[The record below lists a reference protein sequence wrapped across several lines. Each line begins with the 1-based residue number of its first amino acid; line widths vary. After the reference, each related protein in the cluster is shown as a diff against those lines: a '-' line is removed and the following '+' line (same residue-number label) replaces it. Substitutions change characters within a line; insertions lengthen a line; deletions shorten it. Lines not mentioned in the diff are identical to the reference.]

1 MARIGLFYGSDTGT
15 TKKVAKTIKG
25 FFDDATMAAPVDAMK
40 ASAEDVLAYDHLI
53 LGTPTVGIGELP
65 ADWETLM
72 QKLDAADLS
81 GRTVA
86 VFGLG
91 DQFCYADSYADA
103 MGELADFFAER
114 GARVVGSWPTDDY
127 EHSSSLAVRD
137 GRFVGLA
144 LDEDN
149 QPDRT
154 VTRLKAWLNR
164 IAPEFGLDPVH

>member
-1 MARIGLFYGSDTGT
+1 MGLFYGSDTGT
-15 TKKVAKTIKG
+15 TQKVAKTIKG
-25 FFDDATMAAPVDAMK
+25 FFDDETMSAPVDAMK
-40 ASAEDVLAYDHLI
+40 ASAKDILAYDHLI

-65 ADWETLM
+65 ADWEALM
-72 QKLDAADLS
+72 EKLVSTDLS
-81 GRTVA
+81 GKTVA

-114 GARVVGSWPTDDY
+114 GARVVGDWPTDGY
-127 EHSSSLAVRD
+127 EHAASLAVRN
-137 GRFVGLA
+137 GRFIGLA

-149 QPDRT
+149 QPEQTPD
-154 VTRLKAWLNR
+154 RLKAWLNL